1 MIDNVLS
8 RFEGV
13 KSTGKNR
20 WICKC
25 SAHQDKSPSLAISVE
40 DDGRILMKCFAGCDT
55 YSILQSAGLDWQ
67 DVFPSDYKGEK
78 KPKKGIIYPSEGL
91 RLLQHET
98 RVLLYIGYEMRN
110 GTFNQMQL
118 TRLEQAN
125 ERISNIF
132 KGCGIE

>member
-25 SAHQDKSPSLAISVE
+25 SAHQDKSPSLAISLE
-40 DDGRILMKCFAGCDT
+40 DDGRILINCFAGCDT
-55 YSILQSAGLDWQ
+55 YSILQAAGLDWQ

-78 KPKKGIIYPSEGL
+78 KSKKAVIYPSEGL

-98 RVLLYIGYEMRN
+98 RVLLYIGYEMRR
-110 GTFNQMQL
+110 GLMNQTQL
-118 TRLEQAN
+118 TRLEQSI
-125 ERISNIF
+125 ERISNVMR
-132 KGCGIE
+132 GAGIE

>member
-8 RFEGV
+8 RFENV

-25 SAHQDKSPSLAISVE
+25 SAHKDKSPSLAISVE
-40 DDGRILMKCFAGCDT
+40 GDGRILINCFAGCDT

-67 DVFPSDYKGEK
+67 DVFPDSYKGEHK
-78 KPKKGIIYPSEGL
+78 SKRTVIYPSEGL

-98 RVLLYIGYEMRN
+98 RVLLYIGYEMRK
-110 GTFNQMQL
+110 GTFNQTQL
-118 TRLEQAN
+118 ERLEQSN
-125 ERISNIF
+125 SRIKNIMA
-132 KGCGIE
+132 GCGIE